1 LVLEGVFVD
10 PKREASMS
18 VRHLYLVALAGVAA
32 CASSARPNAPM
43 FRRGIIL
50 NAAEIADA
58 HADITTAYD
67 AVSRL
72 RPNWLAPHGAMSSNT
87 ELTQTALVYVDG
99 QQVGTIEALRNIP
112 AYYVDEVRYYDVTQ
126 AGARFGIRGGTTGVI
141 EVKMKT
147 P

>member
-1 LVLEGVFVD
+1 
-10 PKREASMS
+10 MS
-18 VRHLYLVALAGVAA
+18 VRHLHLVLLVAIMA
-32 CASSARPNAPM
+32 CASSAGQGSPM
-43 FRRGIIL
+43 FRRGIYL
-50 NAAEIADA
+50 NSAEISNA
-58 HADITTAYD
+58 HADITTTYD

-87 ELTQTALVYVDG
+87 DLTQSAVVYVDG

-112 AYYVDEVRYYDVTQ
+112 AYFVEEVRYYDVTQ

-141 EVKMKT
+141 EVKMKN